1 MSDSDLMNNNTSE
14 DDFDEHL
21 EWDTYMKNEDDMVSY
36 LAWDIDE
43 LLHNSRSFSEEA
55 ITDLIERLCEV
66 NRVGLI
72 EDFLKAD
79 DSEGSLTRQVLDE
92 LLRLSNDY
100 SYDSFAYEESID
112 YLQRN
117 LPELVTEERII
128 AARAGVSL

>member
-21 EWDTYMKNEDDMVSY
+21 EWDPYMKSEDDVVSY

-43 LLHNSRSFSEEA
+43 LLHNSRSFSKEA